1 MPQVQLKTKKNNG
14 IVGEFLQLIT
24 DPVQREDSMKII
36 QLMTQISGCEPK
48 MWGSSIIGF
57 GDVHLKYE
65 SGREL
70 DWFLIVFLPRKQ
82 NLSLHILNRYNE
94 LLYKDLLDKLGKH
107 STGKGCL
114 YIKRLE
120 DVNLQVLKSIIK
132 IGYDVAKKN

>member
-70 DWFLIVFLPRKQ
+70 DWFLIGFSPRKQ
-82 NLSLHILNRYNE
+82 NLSLYILNRYNE